1 MPRERIGEGGFGAV
15 YRCEQPLLGREAVI
29 KVLHSRLRASEVMA
43 DSGSKRVLEPK
54 HNRHVAKSGRKRVG
68 IMELWRPQ
76 PRLKPEPF
84 PRWCLPRAG
93 PVRAYRSVAG
103 RAVTARG
110 AGSCCP

>member
-54 HNRHVAKSGRKRVG
+54 HNRHFAKSGRNTRSKMRS
-68 IMELWRPQ
+68 P
-76 PRLKPEPF
+76 PRNTTLFQSENSMSRRYASIP
-84 PRWCLPRAG
+84 
-93 PVRAYRSVAG
+93 
-103 RAVTARG
+103 
-110 AGSCCP
+110 